1 MDRGPHSCP
10 KVGGTRMNIAILWV
24 QHKVLSRLSL
34 DGVANSLDAPGEP
47 VEHSPHVPTILHG
60 DDSKL
65 ILLINPDKEVLLLIV
80 PTNTSNISYAV
91 DFSVCIV
98 TADKQYNPEFLINHI
113 NPSIP
118 YLLWAIVIVII

>member
-1 MDRGPHSCP
+1 
-10 KVGGTRMNIAILWV
+10 MNIAILWV

-65 ILLINPDKEVLLLIV
+65 VLLVDPGEESFVFVMEDSSSFGPVSFHTSDLYIV
-80 PTNTSNISYAV
+80 RK
-91 DFSVCIV
+91 D
-98 TADKQYNPEFLINHI
+98 
-113 NPSIP
+113 
-118 YLLWAIVIVII
+118 